1 MKAAYSFK
9 KELTAIRKMLTA
21 LRRSLQALRRIKK
34 GDLEEIKEELLSTIF
49 YEEEERKISVVH
61 QNKEEEG
68 RRHSSIF
75 DPPISHFWG
84 SRGGFFSWTD
94 NHISSG
100 IPSPFVQAK
109 TVALHPPRKNQ
120 KRRSLDTHQGAT
132 PHL

>member
-1 MKAAYSFK
+1 
-9 KELTAIRKMLTA
+9 MLTA

-75 DPPISHFWG
+75 DPHPFLIFGVHAGDSFLG
-84 SRGGFFSWTD
+84 RTTTSRPGFPRP
-94 NHISSG
+94 SSK
-100 IPSPFVQAK
+100 PK
-109 TVALHPPRKNQ
+109 L
-120 KRRSLDTHQGAT
+120 
-132 PHL
+132 

>member
-75 DPPISHFWG
+75 DPPHFSFLG
-84 SRGGFFSWTD
+84 FTRGILFLDGQPHLVRDSLALR
-94 NHISSG
+94 
-100 IPSPFVQAK
+100 PSQ
-109 TVALHPPRKNQ
+109 NC
-120 KRRSLDTHQGAT
+120 SAT
-132 PHL
+132 PAS